1 MTTPFK
7 IAVIGGTGKS
17 GTYLVEEL
25 LRRSFSLRLL
35 LRRPHP
41 VTNVETVL
49 GNVTEPDALYRLLS
63 GCDAVVS
70 TLGLG
75 QPPSEPIIFSQSTR
89 HVLQAMQETGI
100 RRYVLTTG
108 LNVDTPGDIKSQAT
122 AAGTAWMQR
131 TFPVSTADKQLEYKL
146 LTESSADWTLIRL
159 PLIELTDA
167 APPVV
172 ASLHDCPGDAVSVT
186 SLARFLAD
194 QLVDSV
200 FVRQAPFLANA

>member
-41 VTNVETVL
+41 VTNVETIS
-49 GNVTEPDALYRLLS
+49 GNVTEPGALYRLLD

-75 QPPSEPIIFSQSTR
+75 QPPSGPTIFSQSTR
-89 HVLQAMQETGI
+89 HILHAMQETGI

-108 LNVDTPGDIKSQAT
+108 LNVDTPFDAKSQAT
-122 AAGTAWMQR
+122 AAGTAWMQH

-146 LTESSADWTLIRL
+146 LTESSADWTLVRL
-159 PLIELTDA
+159 PAIELTDA
-167 APPVV
+167 APPVI
-172 ASLHDCPGDAVSVT
+172 ASLYDCPGEGVSAT

-194 QLVDSV
+194 QLFDST